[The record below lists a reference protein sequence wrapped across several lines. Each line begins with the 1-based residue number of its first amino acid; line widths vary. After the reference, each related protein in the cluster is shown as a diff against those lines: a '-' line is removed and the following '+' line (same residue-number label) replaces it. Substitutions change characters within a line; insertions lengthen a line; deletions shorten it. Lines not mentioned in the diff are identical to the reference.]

1 MSPALTRRALPGPS
15 RPAVRLRPPPALEP
29 PYDDER
35 AQQGWAGPGATEQL
49 ALDWRAHR
57 AAGDR
62 LAVVTPTAD
71 ALAGASAESWVAVR
85 RFIALCLEIF
95 NGYRPTGHVRLL
107 TSPSEAGNVIEQLAL
122 AGERIAG
129 LRRMERAP
137 MRSGPATVG
146 AGRPAASL
154 ARVPRP
160 ATGATGVGSPR
171 VRRPEAVAL
180 RRLRVCEPRRGV
192 AEAAA
197 VLHANGR
204 AWALAVRLE
213 QRRGRWL
220 CTAVRT
226 V

>member
-1 MSPALTRRALPGPS
+1 
-15 RPAVRLRPPPALEP
+15 
-29 PYDDER
+29 
-35 AQQGWAGPGATEQL
+35 
-49 ALDWRAHR
+49 
-57 AAGDR
+57 
-62 LAVVTPTAD
+62 
-71 ALAGASAESWVAVR
+71 
-85 RFIALCLEIF
+85 
-95 NGYRPTGHVRLL
+95 
-107 TSPSEAGNVIEQLAL
+107 
-122 AGERIAG
+122 
-129 LRRMERAP
+129 
-137 MRSGPATVG
+137 
-146 AGRPAASL
+146 
-154 ARVPRP
+154 
-160 ATGATGVGSPR
+160 